1 MSEDKLS
8 QEARKAYAEAQKDFD
23 EAAQRSQ
30 EKEAEEAQD
39 SAAEEEDTKSS
50 SAAKAKKSKKD
61 SKKSAEKSKDDA
73 KKHTS
78 NQAASGDDAT
88 EAAELDEELAK
99 AQEERI
105 EQLKDD
111 LARSRADVY
120 NLQQE
125 YNAYVRR
132 TKAEVPMQQELGIA
146 DVVNS
151 LMGVLDEIA
160 LARQHGDLTGPFEAV
175 ATKLESTLE
184 GKYQVKR
191 YGESGDV
198 FDPNLHQAIQM
209 EETDGEDR
217 EKVISQVAQPGYLM
231 GDKVLRPAMVIVGLA
246 KKDE

>member
-39 SAAEEEDTKSS
+39 SAAEKEDTKSS
-50 SAAKAKKSKKD
+50 SAAKSKKSKKD
-61 SKKSAEKSKDDA
+61 SKKSAGKSKDGA

-78 NQAASGDDAT
+78 NQASGDDAT

>member
-39 SAAEEEDTKSS
+39 SAAEKEDTKSS
-50 SAAKAKKSKKD
+50 SAAKSKKSKKD
-61 SKKSAEKSKDDA
+61 SKKSAEKSKDGA

-78 NQAASGDDAT
+78 NQASGDDTT